1 MKIKLYYIV
10 YKIEPKGKSWIY
22 EAYAMNKA
30 QAFDVFSTWVKVMS
44 LEKDVI
50 LITSFESRVIDKK
63 MFKEEFKHQQR
74 RLAYLKQI
82 LNDRELE
89 AMLWKKKII
98 WEKIGLNEKC
108 YFMNKRWDILWKG
121 GKRLVR
127 KRVILRTTIDKKT
140 MEFLKMIVEEARL
153 EKSLGRLIDKMA
165 FVYAKELKNTIELKS
180 IKKET
185 ITE

>member
-50 LITSFESRVIDKK
+50 LITSIESNVIDKK

-89 AMLWKKKII
+89 AML
-98 WEKIGLNEKC
+98 
-108 YFMNKRWDILWKG
+108 
-121 GKRLVR
+121 
-127 KRVILRTTIDKKT
+127 
-140 MEFLKMIVEEARL
+140 
-153 EKSLGRLIDKMA
+153 
-165 FVYAKELKNTIELKS
+165 
-180 IKKET
+180 
-185 ITE
+185 